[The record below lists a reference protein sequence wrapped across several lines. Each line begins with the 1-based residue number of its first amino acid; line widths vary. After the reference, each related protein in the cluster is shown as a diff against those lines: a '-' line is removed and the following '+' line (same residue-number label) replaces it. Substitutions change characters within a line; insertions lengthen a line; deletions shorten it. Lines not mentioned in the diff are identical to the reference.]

1 MDLNMVVLCGRL
13 ATAPELRAFDS
24 GSRLLRF
31 LVIVKAEAP
40 RRRVDVIP
48 VTLWDPPAELVEDP
62 GEPGMR
68 LWVTG
73 AVQRRFWQTAEGRRS
88 RLEIVAR
95 AITRVP
101 SDDDLGSPGGPE
113 SPDRAA
119 APEDSCS
126 VS

>member
-1 MDLNMVVLCGRL
+1 MDLNLIVLCGRL

-48 VTLWDPPAELVEDP
+48 VTLWDPPDELVDDP

-73 AVQRRFWQTAEGRRS
+73 AVQRRFWQTADGRRS
-88 RLEIVAR
+88 RLEIVAQ
-95 AITRVP
+95 AITRAQ
-101 SDDDLGSPGGPE
+101 SDDEPGSASGSE
-113 SPDRAA
+113 SPDRAT
-119 APEDSCS
+119 APDNPCS